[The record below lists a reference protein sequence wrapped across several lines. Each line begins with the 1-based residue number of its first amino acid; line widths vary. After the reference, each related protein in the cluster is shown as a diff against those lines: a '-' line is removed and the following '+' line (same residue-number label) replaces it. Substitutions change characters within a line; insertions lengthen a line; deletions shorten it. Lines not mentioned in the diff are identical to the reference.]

1 LVINITYSRGRL
13 QRLINAMKITV
24 AGLGYVG
31 LSLATLLAQR
41 HQVTAYD
48 IDSNKIKMLQ
58 NRISPIA
65 DKDIPFLIEDKNLKL
80 FPTDD
85 RTQAFAAAEMVF
97 IATPTNYDSDTNRF
111 DTSSIEQVIEAS
123 LSINPEATIVIKSTV
138 PVGYTESIRRIFKS
152 QLIVFS
158 PEFLRE
164 GFAVHDNQ
172 YPSRIVVGDRSV
184 NGERIGAI
192 LSELCI
198 SDQKPTTLLTGSTE
212 AEAIKLFSNTYLAMR
227 VSFFNEIDTFTLNKN
242 LEAKEIVDGVCL
254 DSRIGSHYNNPSFGY
269 GGYCLPKDTRQ
280 LLANYIDTPQDLI
293 SAIVKANHT
302 RKSFIAAQILK
313 RGPKT
318 IGIFR
323 VTMKAGSDNF
333 RSSSV
338 NEVIG
343 QLKTEPVDIV
353 IYEPYLKQRVYLG
366 SEVIADLDEFKQRA
380 DVIVANRRHQCL
392 NDVMEKV
399 FSRDLFGEN

>member
-1 LVINITYSRGRL
+1 
-13 QRLINAMKITV
+13 MKITV

-123 LSINPEATIVIKSTV
+123 LSINPDATIVIKSTV

>member
-1 LVINITYSRGRL
+1 M
-13 QRLINAMKITV
+13 QKFKIV
-24 AGLGYVG
+24 VVGLGYVG
-31 LSLATLLAQR
+31 ISNAVLLAQHNEVIAVDVDEAR
-41 HQVTAYD
+41 VLLVNQKKSTVED
-48 IDSNKIKMLQ
+48 PEIDEFFKSKPL
-58 NRISPIA
+58 
-65 DKDIPFLIEDKNLKL
+65 NLKAVL
-80 FPTDD
+80 ASEVSYKEADF
-85 RTQAFAAAEMVF
+85 VI
-97 IATPTNYDSDTNRF
+97 IATPTNYDDKTNYF
-111 DTSSIEQVIEAS
+111 NTGSVESVISEILKQKS
-123 LSINPEATIVIKSTV
+123 LATIVIKSTV
-138 PVGYTESIRRIFKS
+138 PVGFTQSMRDKLNTQQII
-152 QLIVFS
+152 FS

-164 GFAVHDNQ
+164 GKALHDNL
-172 YPSRIVVGDRSV
+172 YPSRIVVGD
-184 NGERIGAI
+184 NTPEAKQFATALQEGAI
-192 LSELCI
+192 KADI
-198 SDQKPTTLLTGSTE
+198 PVIFMGSTA
-212 AEAIKLFSNTYLAMR
+212 AEASKLFANTYLAMR
-227 VSFFNEIDTFTLNKN
+227 VAFFNE
-242 LEAKEIVDGVCL
+242 L
-254 DSRIGSHYNNPSFGY
+254 DSYSLVHDLDARSIIESIGYDPRIGTHYNNPSFGY

-380 DVIVANRRHQCL
+380 DVIVANRCHQCL

>member
-1 LVINITYSRGRL
+1 
-13 QRLINAMKITV
+13 MKITV

-48 IDSNKIKMLQ
+48 IDSKKIKMLQ
-58 NRISPIA
+58 NRIAPIA
-65 DKDIPFLIEDKNLKL
+65 DKDIPFLIEDENLKL

-242 LEAKEIVDGVCL
+242 LEAKEVVDGVCL

-366 SEVIADLDEFKQRA
+366 SEVITDLDEFKQRA

>member
-1 LVINITYSRGRL
+1 
-13 QRLINAMKITV
+13 
-24 AGLGYVG
+24 
-31 LSLATLLAQR
+31 
-41 HQVTAYD
+41 
-48 IDSNKIKMLQ
+48 
-58 NRISPIA
+58 
-65 DKDIPFLIEDKNLKL
+65 
-80 FPTDD
+80 
-85 RTQAFAAAEMVF
+85 MVF

-123 LSINPEATIVIKSTV
+123 LSINPEAIIVIKSTV

-152 QLIVFS
+152 KLIVFS

-227 VSFFNEIDTFTLNKN
+227 VSFFNEIDTFTLNKS

-269 GGYCLPKDTRQ
+269 GGYCLPKDTKQ
-280 LLANYIDTPQDLI
+280 LLANYVDTPQDLI

-302 RKSFIAAQILK
+302 RKSFIASQILK
-313 RGPKT
+313 QAPKT

-366 SEVIADLDEFKQRA
+366 SEVITDLDEFKQRA

>member
-1 LVINITYSRGRL
+1 
-13 QRLINAMKITV
+13 MKITV

-338 NEVIG
+338 NEIIG

-380 DVIVANRRHQCL
+380 DVIVANRCHQCL

-399 FSRDLFGEN
+399 FSRDLYGEN

>member
-1 LVINITYSRGRL
+1 
-13 QRLINAMKITV
+13 MKITV

-41 HQVTAYD
+41 HQVMAYD

-85 RTQAFAAAEMVF
+85 RTQAFVAAEMVF

-152 QLIVFS
+152 KLIVFS

-172 YPSRIVVGDRSV
+172 YPSRIVVGDR
-184 NGERIGAI
+184 
-192 LSELCI
+192 
-198 SDQKPTTLLTGSTE
+198 
-212 AEAIKLFSNTYLAMR
+212 
-227 VSFFNEIDTFTLNKN
+227 
-242 LEAKEIVDGVCL
+242 
-254 DSRIGSHYNNPSFGY
+254 
-269 GGYCLPKDTRQ
+269 
-280 LLANYIDTPQDLI
+280 
-293 SAIVKANHT
+293 
-302 RKSFIAAQILK
+302 
-313 RGPKT
+313 
-318 IGIFR
+318 
-323 VTMKAGSDNF
+323 
-333 RSSSV
+333 
-338 NEVIG
+338 
-343 QLKTEPVDIV
+343 
-353 IYEPYLKQRVYLG
+353 
-366 SEVIADLDEFKQRA
+366 
-380 DVIVANRRHQCL
+380 
-392 NDVMEKV
+392 
-399 FSRDLFGEN
+399 

>member
-1 LVINITYSRGRL
+1 
-13 QRLINAMKITV
+13 MKITV

-48 IDSNKIKMLQ
+48 IDSKKIKMLQ
-58 NRISPIA
+58 NRITPIA

-85 RTQAFAAAEMVF
+85 RTQAFAAAQMVF

-123 LSINPEATIVIKSTV
+123 LSINPEAIIVIKSTV

-152 QLIVFS
+152 KLIVFS

-192 LSELCI
+192 LGELCI

-227 VSFFNEIDTFTLNKN
+227 VSFFNEIDTFTLNKS

-269 GGYCLPKDTRQ
+269 GGYCLPKDTKQ
-280 LLANYIDTPQDLI
+280 LLANYVDTPQDLI

-302 RKSFIAAQILK
+302 RKSFIASQILK
-313 RGPKT
+313 QAPKT

-366 SEVIADLDEFKQRA
+366 SEVITDLDEFKQRA

>member
-1 LVINITYSRGRL
+1 
-13 QRLINAMKITV
+13 MKITV

-323 VTMKAGSDNF
+323 DRK
-333 RSSSV
+333 SV
-338 NEVIG
+338 V
-343 QLKTEPVDIV
+343 
-353 IYEPYLKQRVYLG
+353 
-366 SEVIADLDEFKQRA
+366 
-380 DVIVANRRHQCL
+380 
-392 NDVMEKV
+392 
-399 FSRDLFGEN
+399 